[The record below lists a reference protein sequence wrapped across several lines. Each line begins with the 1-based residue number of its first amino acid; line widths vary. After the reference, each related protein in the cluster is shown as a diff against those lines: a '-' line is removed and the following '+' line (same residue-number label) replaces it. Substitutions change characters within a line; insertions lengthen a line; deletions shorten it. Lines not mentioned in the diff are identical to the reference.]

1 MEHISESLSLASVP
15 YSASVDLLIVRALF
29 VGEFGYRHYAG
40 NHHVLHSA
48 SLYRDGQKESHV
60 GIHSRHVTTTSVELH
75 IYIIINHFSSDEK
88 FHPSVFSG
96 LIYVKP
102 R

>member
-1 MEHISESLSLASVP
+1 MEHISEPLSLASVP

-48 SLYRDGQKESHV
+48 SLYWDGQKESHV
-60 GIHSRHVTTTSVELH
+60 GIHSRHGTTTSVELQ
-75 IYIIINHFSSDEK
+75 IYIIIIHFSSDK
-88 FHPSVFSG
+88 NSTPLSFLV
-96 LIYVKP
+96 
-102 R
+102 

>member
-1 MEHISESLSLASVP
+1 MEHISEPLSLASVP
-15 YSASVDLLIVRALF
+15 YSSSVDLLIVRALF

-60 GIHSRHVTTTSVELH
+60 GIHSRHGTTSVELQ
-75 IYIIINHFSSDEK
+75 IYIIIIHFSSDK
-88 FHPSVFSG
+88 NSTPLSFLV
-96 LIYVKP
+96 
-102 R
+102 